1 MINCHFL
8 NKHVGSGGGGGA
20 AARFHSSNIFLKF
33 TYRKLKQHGAAPSP
47 LPTHTFWEHLK
58 VKVKNRKLSLKSKLY
73 IFDPLSQQ
81 HTHTH
86 WLGFSRF
93 ANLPFCLSR
102 PFRKQKRCYVPAESV
117 LPFSMILL
125 VIIYSTYDYW
135 NAILLI
141 IHKGLFLPTGPF
153 WFIELFKPHTRI

>member
-86 WLGFSRF
+86 IDWDFHDLQTSLFVCQDLLESKNG
-93 ANLPFCLSR
+93 ATCLLNLFCL
-102 PFRKQKRCYVPAESV
+102 FLWFCLLLYIVH
-117 LPFSMILL
+117 MI
-125 VIIYSTYDYW
+125 IEMSYYW
-135 NAILLI
+135 SYTRVYFYIRD
-141 IHKGLFLPTGPF
+141 LFDS
-153 WFIELFKPHTRI
+153 